1 MAPITDLQIR
11 KKAFWDTC
19 DKFLNACLPT
29 ARPALAETDPHLLA
43 HALQLNLEVSILHV
57 PCVLVFQSEPH
68 VPLVVEVL
76 PWETPAQ
83 LIRFAP
89 PHMGLVGAESCWIN
103 GYQADCR
110 HRLPPDTD
118 WVELR
123 VTPLTANEAT
133 LCAAAFARLPRDAE
147 PRLPRSWT
155 AAGYFPKHG
164 FPAGVFADVPDP
176 TAAEFLPCLAPD
188 IPSSSSSEAYFSS
201 SHSGSPDCAR
211 ASFPTRPSHPPH
223 STRQPTRRTMG
234 PLQGSTTAQASTANM
249 HAWRNF
255 TPTTPPIPGPQ
266 RRWGRHGV
274 PRELGDIA
282 IALDAGEAE
291 MTVFDP
297 VLHVRVILGD
307 RLAIGTDPV
316 QFALAKSPYLPAGFA
331 GRILR
336 YPVEGY
342 PGPQV
347 VLFASEADGFRTAP
361 VDLQGDSRRI
371 CTLAFPAHASV
382 FELTLQLTEHC
393 QAPSTLRFQVARR
406 HAPVEVNGLRAPQ
419 FEADTLVDADVVQI
433 RNIRQHW
440 TPRGRPDL
448 LALQESL
455 GTVTPELLL
464 PLRVRRSFTHP
475 VCSVVVH
482 RVGLP
487 HQCVSYDPCM
497 RPAIFRAHVLEAL
510 DSPPGSLLKV
520 PLLSPHFADPR
531 PHVLVLDADNLAC
544 RKSWALFDVRRL
556 HVPGGA
562 SFFLA
567 PLPPRINVDFAI
579 RLVHERMPC
588 TGPMAGVFHNHS
600 WMTEEL
606 RSSGTVSLLTIVP
619 QGANILDTPP
629 AVYYTLDLLES
640 NLGYQSAFCR
650 YDEAPRAQSF
660 LRGPR
665 SPTTSTTTC
674 MPCYF
679 GAERAINPDPV
690 HEGPS
695 RRDPRDHVICVVASP
710 QCPPG
715 AFTFHESIDIP
726 ELPARALYYVAQHSF
741 VPKLPMI
748 RFSPVVYHTLARI
761 SMLFVTVS
769 AEHEPRAYIWID
781 PLPWIR
787 YPQFRP
793 VDSRATL
800 AEVLALVGLEPA
812 APMLAT
818 VNGQFW
824 AGESRSFSFGD
835 VVQVRDRVIALTT
848 LSLDSWRFS
857 LAHSALLHRPVFGPE
872 MRCHANDLQML
883 PATAYRQ
890 FTREVLYTHFRRIYT
905 AWARELI
912 LLPGSAVMFVGPGL
926 PPVRFSSGTHGQ
938 PSLDVAQELYNSL
951 FGHRFGCRT
960 VLSMDMRENDAW
972 LFAAVPPEDPTV
984 TWVYGISQGLSFV
997 HTDRSGTHL
1006 QHHPIMERTVL
1017 LPSITFGSVGVA
1029 VHTFDNRVRPVLQ
1042 RRTLRGP
1049 TTGRGLPAATPGL
1062 SLLQLSVRH
1071 ERVLRS
1077 GPGASTRMKPLPMH
1091 SFRLRHQLTCL
1102 LSGNLGPT
1110 DSGRISLIP
1119 RSQLRCRI
1127 LSWRWVR
1134 FLAPGRSATP

>member
-1 MAPITDLQIR
+1 MTPDAFSSGHGTSSRGGLSKGGSCRTLSDLPPLR
-11 KKAFWDTC
+11 KKFGPAEILPPGLSTRQDGLCLTSVGPPALILEQGLGPPETPRSPYKGGSCRTLSDRPSALLMLVPRNQVIHAAAEPQHTGPEPLRSRDAHTSSHLIASLREERAKDGICELFPGTTSADQSQAENCSTLCSKSLESTLQGGSCRSLAGLQLFASPSVERSPRATVSGRGVSPSIPDCIYDDFLSEPALPYDCQTLGSLQDVTNLPPSATPCKEARRSVQNTTLLKNHLGSTPDLYPALDTSEGLGILDSPSPFRCAGAVDSKAEHVGIRSPGVKQHPPTGLHPRPSNAHQSNAAHDTC
-19 DKFLNACLPT
+19 QVTGTALTRAQRGRSSSHAPPASSETAAPHTEAADSSQMHFTSFDLAAGATVLQRQETWHPDACVRRAITSSQVP
-29 ARPALAETDPHLLA
+29 DPIGRLIRA
-43 HALQLNLEVSILHV
+43 NVPGWPVPQAVVSLGSRFYTHV

-123 VTPLTANEAT
+123 VTPLTAHEAT

-164 FPAGVFADVPDP
+164 FPAGVFADVFDP
-176 TAAEFLPCLAPD
+176 TAAEFLPCPAPD

-223 STRQPTRRTMG
+223 SMRQPTRRTMG

-266 RRWGRHGV
+266 RRWGRHGA

-347 VLFASEADGFRTAP
+347 VLSASEADGFRTAP

-487 HQCVSYDPCM
+487 HQCVSYDP
-497 RPAIFRAHVLEAL
+497 
-510 DSPPGSLLKV
+510 
-520 PLLSPHFADPR
+520 
-531 PHVLVLDADNLAC
+531 
-544 RKSWALFDVRRL
+544 
-556 HVPGGA
+556 
-562 SFFLA
+562 
-567 PLPPRINVDFAI
+567 
-579 RLVHERMPC
+579 
-588 TGPMAGVFHNHS
+588 
-600 WMTEEL
+600 
-606 RSSGTVSLLTIVP
+606 
-619 QGANILDTPP
+619 
-629 AVYYTLDLLES
+629 
-640 NLGYQSAFCR
+640 
-650 YDEAPRAQSF
+650 
-660 LRGPR
+660 
-665 SPTTSTTTC
+665 
-674 MPCYF
+674 
-679 GAERAINPDPV
+679 
-690 HEGPS
+690 
-695 RRDPRDHVICVVASP
+695 
-710 QCPPG
+710 
-715 AFTFHESIDIP
+715 
-726 ELPARALYYVAQHSF
+726 
-741 VPKLPMI
+741 
-748 RFSPVVYHTLARI
+748 
-761 SMLFVTVS
+761 
-769 AEHEPRAYIWID
+769 
-781 PLPWIR
+781 
-787 YPQFRP
+787 
-793 VDSRATL
+793 
-800 AEVLALVGLEPA
+800 
-812 APMLAT
+812 
-818 VNGQFW
+818 
-824 AGESRSFSFGD
+824 
-835 VVQVRDRVIALTT
+835 
-848 LSLDSWRFS
+848 
-857 LAHSALLHRPVFGPE
+857 
-872 MRCHANDLQML
+872 
-883 PATAYRQ
+883 
-890 FTREVLYTHFRRIYT
+890 
-905 AWARELI
+905 
-912 LLPGSAVMFVGPGL
+912 
-926 PPVRFSSGTHGQ
+926 
-938 PSLDVAQELYNSL
+938 
-951 FGHRFGCRT
+951 
-960 VLSMDMRENDAW
+960 
-972 LFAAVPPEDPTV
+972 
-984 TWVYGISQGLSFV
+984 
-997 HTDRSGTHL
+997 
-1006 QHHPIMERTVL
+1006 
-1017 LPSITFGSVGVA
+1017 
-1029 VHTFDNRVRPVLQ
+1029 
-1042 RRTLRGP
+1042 
-1049 TTGRGLPAATPGL
+1049 
-1062 SLLQLSVRH
+1062 
-1071 ERVLRS
+1071 
-1077 GPGASTRMKPLPMH
+1077 
-1091 SFRLRHQLTCL
+1091 
-1102 LSGNLGPT
+1102 
-1110 DSGRISLIP
+1110 
-1119 RSQLRCRI
+1119 
-1127 LSWRWVR
+1127 
-1134 FLAPGRSATP
+1134 